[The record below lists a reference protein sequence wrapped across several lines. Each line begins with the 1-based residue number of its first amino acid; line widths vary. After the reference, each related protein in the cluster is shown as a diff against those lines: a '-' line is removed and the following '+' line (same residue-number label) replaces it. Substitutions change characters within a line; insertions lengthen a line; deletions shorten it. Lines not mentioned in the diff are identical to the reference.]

1 MPIPNSLTIPFPN
14 PSRSSHEL
22 WVNWWEWRWGLFFR
36 PELGSSCWLNPTD
49 NCWQLFN
56 MPAFLQVPH
65 LFFPTTRD
73 SVWNFSEAPL
83 CTGGH
88 RKELRPGS
96 ENKSHVRWESR
107 SGSRRISYLTH
118 LKPTNSLLEI
128 RTIWMILFWSLK
140 KKKLSFNLLSVFKY
154 QVFFKLYW
162 GINFF
167 ICICVA
173 LWEALSL
180 ESHRRF
186 SDLPQTCFRDFRETR
201 C

>member
-1 MPIPNSLTIPFPN
+1 MKRLSHTDTCIHSSPPLHSPQTPLPSRPPLTLSEFHVLSSRSLLAIHSKWSSVYMPIPNSLTIPFPN

-56 MPAFLQVPH
+56 MSAFLQVPH

-140 KKKLSFNLLSVFKY
+140 KKS
-154 QVFFKLYW
+154 
-162 GINFF
+162 
-167 ICICVA
+167 
-173 LWEALSL
+173 
-180 ESHRRF
+180 
-186 SDLPQTCFRDFRETR
+186 
-201 C
+201 